1 MSEIVYPIKWVVQK
15 TGLSPHVLRVWE
27 RRYKAV
33 SPARTD
39 SNRRIYSASELHRLD
54 LLAKLTGAG
63 HVIGQIANL
72 PDEDLESMVAG
83 IPREGATVG
92 PAVGVPAVE
101 VLLQKAWVAVIA
113 MDLKLLRDLLARAG
127 VELGDSALTEQLM
140 IPLIEKIGRGWENG
154 ELSIAEEHAASAVIR
169 EVLFLNSRPYAES
182 SSAPGIVITTPAG
195 QLHELGAAL
204 VSSIAR
210 RRGWKVTY
218 LGASVPAE
226 EIVRAVVRTHS
237 LAVGLSIV
245 YPADDPLLPD
255 ELRRLKRLLPAHVGL
270 LLGGRSAM
278 AYCQLAEEIG
288 AVIPTDFDGFKAG
301 LEMLREKATPVG
313 AFKR

>member
-1 MSEIVYPIKWVVQK
+1 MSEMVYPIKWVVQR

-27 RRYKAV
+27 RRYGAV
-33 SPARTD
+33 SPARTE
-39 SNRRIYSASELHRLD
+39 SNRRMYSAAELHRLE

-63 HVIGQIANL
+63 HGIGQIANL

-83 IPREGATVG
+83 IPRERATVG
-92 PAVGVPAVE
+92 PAVGGAAVE
-101 VLLQKAWVAVIA
+101 ALLQKTWVAVKA
-113 MDLKLLRDLLARAG
+113 MDLELLRDLLERAG

-140 IPLIEKIGRGWENG
+140 VPLIEKIGRGWENG
-154 ELSIAEEHAASAVIR
+154 ELSIAEEHAASAVIQ

-182 SSAPGIVITTPAG
+182 SSAPGIVIATPVG

-226 EIVRAVVRTHS
+226 EIARAVARTHS

-245 YPADDPLLPD
+245 YPPDDPLLPD
-255 ELRRLKRLLPAHVGL
+255 DLRRLKRLLPAHVGL
-270 LLGGRSAM
+270 LLGGRSAV
-278 AYCQLAEEIG
+278 AYDQLAEEIG
-288 AVIPTDFDGFKAG
+288 AVIPKDLEGFKAG
-301 LEMLREKATPVG
+301 LDMLREKAIPAG
-313 AFKR
+313 AFKG